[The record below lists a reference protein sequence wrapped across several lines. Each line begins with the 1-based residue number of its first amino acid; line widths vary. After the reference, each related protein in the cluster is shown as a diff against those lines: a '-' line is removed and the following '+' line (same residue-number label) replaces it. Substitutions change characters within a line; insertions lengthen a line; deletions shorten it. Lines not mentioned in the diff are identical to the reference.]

1 MGLWVR
7 VAGAQQVWCLGF
19 KPSSAFDPSYLA
31 ARVTLGKD
39 VEGHDR
45 DALAKILGWRNTSM
59 PDKLPDGERA

>member
-1 MGLWVR
+1 M
-7 VAGAQQVWCLGF
+7 GF